1 MRCQTIK
8 PPLIPKQPKS
18 PQPQSSLGLRT
29 KTKYH
34 IAANTITKSKS
45 YWIGWFVKICGVRA
59 IELKIKDHDG
69 AIVLASQV
77 AFMRNEM
84 ALVELGSLWSLLG
97 QWAFDLNKDTRIAQ
111 DCVGGV
117 WLGFWFSWQ
126 LSKLRAK
133 SIKTKFVESFFF

>member
-8 PPLIPKQPKS
+8 PLLIPKQPKS
-18 PQPQSSLGLRT
+18 SQPQSSVGLRT

-34 IAANTITKSKS
+34 TAANTTTKSKS
-45 YWIGWFVKICGVRA
+45 SWTGWFVKICGGRD
-59 IELKIKDHDG
+59 IELKIRDHDG

-77 AFMRNEM
+77 ACMRNER

-97 QWAFDLNKDTRIAQ
+97 LWAFNLNEDTRIAQ

-133 SIKTKFVESFFF
+133 SIKTKFVDWFFF